1 MISVAE
7 LVVDVDLGGQQFFVH
22 RYQNQGS
29 FQLGGY
35 VETPTVISMFG
46 VIQPATEEQL
56 RQVPEGDRIQGTL
69 AIWSPQ
75 QIFTT
80 NKNGTSDII
89 LWNNKKYRTSGV
101 WQWFQ
106 GGYWHGLAVRLEDQ

>member
-80 NKNGTSDII
+80 NKNGRAISHPPVLSLLVYFTTYYRGI
-89 LWNNKKYRTSGV
+89 LPS
-101 WQWFQ
+101 
-106 GGYWHGLAVRLEDQ
+106 